1 MYHPSTPPFNYTDPS
16 TVCRVQAI
24 ANTATGKLTEELQCA
39 ESNSSLTAAS
49 QDSTAFWTYQGN
61 WRNNNASFPLGA
73 NCFSLMLRDGSV
85 DTDLKAACSANPT
98 AVLPTVIF
106 TTFMETP
113 LVIIYLV
120 YLSLFAFFHERD
132 TQLAKDID
140 KKLLA
145 TPHTFPMLG
154 ASETYGRRTSIRASD
169 VQMQATASGEILQ
182 IGFSNSF
189 FGSTAIFFVV
199 WVFALLWFVGIMS
212 AQDRILNFFR
222 QRTPLNKCE
231 FVYMFKR
238 DETEVLLADRSGV
251 SDFVAKVESFFASK
265 GKISGY
271 RTTVP
276 VVEVD
281 GLRIVEFQHIRYV
294 YEETEQR
301 FVPGVV
307 ALGRTYD
314 DMQQEASGLSDT
326 EARHR
331 INTVGSNSVDVEMPS
346 LPVSMAQEFFTLFYI
361 YQIMCYY
368 VWYYF
373 TYWNMGIVMTVVVLG
388 AAVVNI
394 YTQRQIQS
402 SIVKMTRYRTDVTAF
417 RAGEWRVLS
426 SPYLASGD
434 LVKVSENWVVPCDM
448 AIVKG
453 TTVCDESMLTGES
466 MPVQKFPIPEHSSEV
481 YDPEKGSKKHTLFA
495 GTRVL
500 SSGRN
505 EEILAIVQTTG
516 AHTTKGQLIQS
527 ILFPIPMRFKY
538 NEHLK
543 VLIALLP

>member
-1 MYHPSTPPFNYTDPS
+1 MLYTKYNRPSGGDYESYYVDGWEKQRQVNFPYTMYHPSTPPFNYTDPS

-189 FGSTAIFFVV
+189 FGSCVFSCLVV
-199 WVFALLWFVGIMS
+199 ASVGLHALLITIIADFYRNFDPPLLGGQHGNFLRSVGLCSPLVRGHYVGARSYPQLLS
-212 AQDRILNFFR
+212 A
-222 QRTPLNKCE
+222 
-231 FVYMFKR
+231 
-238 DETEVLLADRSGV
+238 
-251 SDFVAKVESFFASK
+251 
-265 GKISGY
+265 
-271 RTTVP
+271 
-276 VVEVD
+276 
-281 GLRIVEFQHIRYV
+281 
-294 YEETEQR
+294 
-301 FVPGVV
+301 
-307 ALGRTYD
+307 TYPT
-314 DMQQEASGLSDT
+314 QQ
-326 EARHR
+326 
-331 INTVGSNSVDVEMPS
+331 M
-346 LPVSMAQEFFTLFYI
+346 
-361 YQIMCYY
+361 
-368 VWYYF
+368 
-373 TYWNMGIVMTVVVLG
+373 
-388 AAVVNI
+388 
-394 YTQRQIQS
+394 
-402 SIVKMTRYRTDVTAF
+402 
-417 RAGEWRVLS
+417 RVRLH
-426 SPYLASGD
+426 
-434 LVKVSENWVVPCDM
+434 
-448 AIVKG
+448 
-453 TTVCDESMLTGES
+453 
-466 MPVQKFPIPEHSSEV
+466 VQ
-481 YDPEKGSKKHTLFA
+481 A
-495 GTRVL
+495 
-500 SSGRN
+500 
-505 EEILAIVQTTG
+505 
-516 AHTTKGQLIQS
+516 
-527 ILFPIPMRFKY
+527 
-538 NEHLK
+538 
-543 VLIALLP
+543 